1 MVDDDLSCYEQPLNE
16 RIRTFLRVEHL
27 LTRLSH
33 HRADTSHW
41 GRRATVEATL
51 DLLNV
56 MSRHDIRGE
65 ASKALVTRRG
75 TLAAL
80 AERDD
85 IDTRALTDIL
95 AEIDARAGEL
105 ARIPPQFAAYRLRDD
120 ELLKSVN
127 NRTAIAG
134 GTCSFDVPAYRH
146 WLRQSDARIT
156 ADIDRWIAP
165 IETIGAGVGLVLRML
180 REAST
185 ADAYT
190 AKSGVFLHQT
200 ASNTQL
206 IRVFVADDDVF
217 PEISAGR
224 HRATVRFMCD
234 VDGRS
239 RQASRDVDFHMACSR
254 L

>member
-33 HRADTSHW
+33 HRTDTSHW

-65 ASKALVTRRG
+65 ASKALVSRRS

-80 AERDD
+80 AERED

-120 ELLKSVN
+120 EILKSVN

-146 WLRQSDARIT
+146 WLRQREARLG
-156 ADIDRWIAP
+156 RIALAASLLVP
-165 IETIGAGVGLVLRML
+165 GAGGLLARRPDLSFLGLFFFAWAAVLFLWRDGIVSDPLAIGVAGPLLFAIAGVVAVLGYVGVVSMSLM
-180 REAST
+180 
-185 ADAYT
+185 
-190 AKSGVFLHQT
+190 
-200 ASNTQL
+200 
-206 IRVFVADDDVF
+206 IR
-217 PEISAGR
+217 
-224 HRATVRFMCD
+224 
-234 VDGRS
+234 RS
-239 RQASRDVDFHMACSR
+239 